1 MMSHAAPRCLAI
13 LIADD
18 GDAHAHE
25 RHARAVLEAARGSG
39 RTTQAIAVLVGGEHD
54 DALVARIAALGY
66 ARVVLVTACGLR
78 LPVLGSDVARLL
90 AEALTQGALAPLGVE
105 DLLCFAAGAIGEE
118 TAATLAMAHDAVAL
132 GRVHALTFDGRT
144 LLADKAVF
152 GGRSQATIRADHG
165 PWLCAFRGV
174 GNSATATMPG
184 NTSASPSAVA
194 QATPAEIVR
203 ESYAPP
209 KSVPDE
215 VTLHPSTSRRRP
227 VETARLVV
235 SGGRGMRSA
244 EGFALLEQLA
254 GHYEGAVGASLPAID
269 AGWLPVTHQVGQ
281 SGKFVTPRVYLAVGI
296 SGTPQHLAGIGGE
309 SSIVAINNDPD
320 AEIFKHADLG
330 VVGEWEHILPALIAR
345 VASARAQV
353 WPAA

>member
-1 MMSHAAPRCLAI
+1 MMPATAPRSLAV

-18 GDAHAHE
+18 GYAHAHE

-39 RTTQAIAVLVGGEHD
+39 RATQAIAVLVGGEHD

-78 LPVLGSDVARLL
+78 LPVQASDVAKLL

-118 TAATLAMAHDAVAL
+118 TAATLAMAHGAVAL

-152 GGRSQATIRADHG
+152 GGRSQATIRADYG
-165 PWLCAFRGV
+165 PWLCAFRGI
-174 GNSATATMPG
+174 GNSATAAMPG
-184 NTSASPSAVA
+184 NTGAYPSAAA
-194 QATPAEIVR
+194 QAAPAEIVR
-203 ESYAPP
+203 ESYTPP
-209 KSVPDE
+209 ASVPDE
-215 VTLHPSTSRRRP
+215 VTLHPSKSQRRP
-227 VETARLVV
+227 VETACLVV

-254 GHYEGAVGASLPAID
+254 AHYEGAVGASLPAID

-296 SGTPQHLAGIGGE
+296 SGTPQHLAGIGDE

-345 VASARAQV
+345 VASARAV
-353 WPAA
+353 